1 MQEEVKVGM
10 RVEVQFGAK
19 KIYSGI
25 VFALHNNKP
34 EGYIVKP
41 IKSIIDAEAIISET
55 HLHFWK
61 WISTYYMANLGEVMN
76 AVLPAFLKLTSE
88 TAIMKNE
95 YADDGVHPTVA
106 GYKVLEPLVEAAIKK
121 VKK

>member
-1 MQEEVKVGM
+1 MKYANIILPLFIADTFTYGIPIEMQEEVKVGM

-61 WISTYYMANLGEVMN
+61 WIST
-76 AVLPAFLKLTSE
+76 
-88 TAIMKNE
+88 
-95 YADDGVHPTVA
+95 
-106 GYKVLEPLVEAAIKK
+106 
-121 VKK
+121 